1 MEGASGRADTDIG
14 EEVADTRDLAH
25 ADGEYMSG
33 STRTCHNGGRSR
45 RTPKLRL
52 EDWLEW
58 SSATAARTREQGSR
72 QERNSYLCRLPTVG
86 KQI

>member
-1 MEGASGRADTDIG
+1 MEGTSGRADIDID

-33 STRTCHNGGRSR
+33 STRTCHNGGRPR

-52 EDWLEW
+52 EDWLER
-58 SSATAARTREQGSR
+58 SSATTVWMRGQGSR
-72 QERNSYLCRLPTVG
+72 QERNSYLCKLPTIG